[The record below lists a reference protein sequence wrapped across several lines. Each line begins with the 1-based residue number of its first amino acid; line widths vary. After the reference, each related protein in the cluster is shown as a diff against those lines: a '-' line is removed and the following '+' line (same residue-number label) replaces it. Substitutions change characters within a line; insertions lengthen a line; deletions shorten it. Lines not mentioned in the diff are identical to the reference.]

1 MSDAFKN
8 YNALISGINEEN
20 QFRDSAVRAVADAKQ
35 KGDEM
40 GKTIGEVK
48 SFLSGQSGGK
58 SFVKDIKPILKKRAE
73 RLAQKAKAEIEARIK
88 GKAQELSN
96 RVAQART
103 EAEQRLSQGRQAVQ
117 DRFDGN
123 GTPEANEST
132 GDTTENPTQ
141 KPSGDDNVNDDA
153 GNGGSGQAQDGYDD
167 WDTPGTGDAYENG
180 GFDAWDTP
188 GGWGEDTLA
197 EGRAGTFSNPIAN
210 SRANLQNPAQQDS
223 QNPMEARSE
232 PPSYDESFDASTQ
245 EKAPGASPV
254 EKPTDPTPP
263 YEAPPKAPNPN
274 EPTGGEGDGALSN
287 ESQMSNVAP
296 KATGAGDQ
304 SLGNT
309 AKQQV
314 EQSAKQ
320 SVEKSVEKT
329 AVKTTAEEGGE
340 EAGLSILDAIP
351 GLDVLGFIGGGI
363 LAAIE
368 AHKQRKEERE
378 EEQGATGLANQAVQ
392 VGVGGE

>member
-8 YNALISGINEEN
+8 YNALISGINQEN
-20 QFRDSAVRAVADAKQ
+20 QFRDSATRAVADAKQ

-48 SFLSGQSGGK
+48 SFLSGQSGAK

-88 GKAQELSN
+88 GKASELSN

-103 EAEQRLSQGRQAVQ
+103 EAEQRLAQGRQAVQ

-123 GTPEANEST
+123 GAPEANEST
-132 GDTTENPTQ
+132 GDTNENPIQ
-141 KPSGDDNVNDDA
+141 KPSEDDNVNDDA
-153 GNGGSGQAQDGYDD
+153 GDGGGGEAQDGYDD
-167 WDTPGTGDAYENG
+167 WDTPGTGDAND
-180 GFDAWDTP
+180 FDEWDSH
-188 GGWGEDTLA
+188 WGDDTLT
-197 EGRAGTFSNPIAN
+197 EGRAGTFNNPIAN
-210 SRANLQNPAQQDS
+210 GRANKQNPTEQDS
-223 QNPMEARSE
+223 QNPMETRSE
-232 PPSYDESFDASTQ
+232 PPSYEESFDASTQ

-254 EKPTDPTPP
+254 EKPTDATPP
-263 YEAPPKAPNPN
+263 YEEPKTAPNTN
-274 EPTGGEGDGALSN
+274 EPTGGQGDGALSN

-296 KATGAGDQ
+296 KATGNGEE
-304 SLGNT
+304 SLGDT

-329 AVKTTAEEGGE
+329 AVKTGVEEGGE
-340 EAGLSILDAIP
+340 EAGLSVLDAIP
-351 GLDVLGFIGGGI
+351 GLDLLGFLGGGI

-368 AHKQRKEERE
+368 AHKQRKEERAE
-378 EEQGATGLANQAVQ
+378 EAGATGLANQAVQ

>member
-8 YNALISGINEEN
+8 YNALISGINQEN
-20 QFRDSAVRAVADAKQ
+20 QFRDSATRAVADAKQ
-35 KGDEM
+35 KADEM

-48 SFLSGQSGGK
+48 SFLSGQHGARG
-58 SFVKDIKPILKKRAE
+58 FVKDIKPILKKRAE
-73 RLAQKAKAEIEARIK
+73 RLAEKAKAEIEARIK

-141 KPSGDDNVNDDA
+141 AEPAGENVNTEYDDWDTPH
-153 GNGGSGQAQDGYDD
+153 GEETGGGEAQDGYDD
-167 WDTPGTGDAYENG
+167 WDTPGTGDAND
-180 GFDAWDTP
+180 FDEWDSP
-188 GGWGEDTLA
+188 WGDDTLT
-197 EGRAGTFSNPIAN
+197 EGRAGTFNNPIAN
-210 SRANLQNPAQQDS
+210 GRANKQNPTEQDS

-232 PPSYDESFDASTQ
+232 PPSYEESFDASTQ

-263 YEAPPKAPNPN
+263 YQAPNPN
-274 EPTGGEGDGALSN
+274 EPTGGQGDGALSN
-287 ESQMSNVAP
+287 ESQMTNVAP

-304 SLGNT
+304 SLADG
-309 AKQQV
+309 AKQEV

-320 SVEKSVEKT
+320 AVAKSVEKT
-329 AVKTTAEEGGE
+329 AVKTGAEEGGE
-340 EAGLSILDAIP
+340 EAGLSILDAVP
-351 GLDVLGFIGGGI
+351 GLDLLGFLGGGI

-368 AHKQRKEERE
+368 AHKQRKEERIE
-378 EEQGATGLANQAVQ
+378 EAGATGLANQAVQ